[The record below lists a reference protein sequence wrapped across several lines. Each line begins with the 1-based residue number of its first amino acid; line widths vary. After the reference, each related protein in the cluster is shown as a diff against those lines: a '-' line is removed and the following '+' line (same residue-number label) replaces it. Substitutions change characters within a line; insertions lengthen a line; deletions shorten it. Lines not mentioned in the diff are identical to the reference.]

1 MASQIV
7 ALLLGLTVDS
17 EDSVNNAHK
26 LVNSVNNFIINV
38 VKLSLCYDITIYM
51 SLSSITDVYTDLF
64 TTKEGGITSPTLS
77 SLSPSSGEH
86 LLLIQKHFLSQQTA
100 PELHRTKH
108 NIHQL
113 SHALSSTRLRSITD
127 GGNQLIV
134 IDNRVANEQKKVRDV
149 SRSGT
154 N

>member
-7 ALLLGLTVDS
+7 ALLLSLTVDS
-17 EDSVNNAHK
+17 EDSVNKAHK

-38 VKLSLCYDITIYM
+38 IKLSLCYEITIYM

-64 TTKEGGITSPTLS
+64 TTEEGGITSPTLS

-113 SHALSSTRLRSITD
+113 SHALSASA
-127 GGNQLIV
+127 QLLTEEI
-134 IDNRVANEQKKVRDV
+134 N
-149 SRSGT
+149 
-154 N
+154 